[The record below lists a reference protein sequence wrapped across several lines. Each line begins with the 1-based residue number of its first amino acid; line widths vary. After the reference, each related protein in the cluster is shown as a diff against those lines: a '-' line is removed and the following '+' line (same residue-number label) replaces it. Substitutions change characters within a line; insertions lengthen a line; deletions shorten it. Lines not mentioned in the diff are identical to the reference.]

1 MIAVTWKGGI
11 MRKTSGVLMLL
22 LAVLAGCVS
31 IDLPRPGPLTEQ
43 VIGGKGRDKVLLLDI
58 SGVITDEEERG
69 LMGLKQR
76 VNLTARVKEEL
87 ELASKDR
94 NVKAVVLRINSPG
107 GAVTTCDIIAHEI
120 AAFKKKSANKAPVVA
135 SLMDMAA
142 SGGYYIAAS
151 ADRIVAHPTTITGS
165 IGVVIYSVNAGGLME
180 KIGVADQTMKSGDK
194 KDMLSPLRPMTEDEK
209 RILQTGIDEMY
220 ERFLD
225 VIFETRKQHFT
236 MERLREIADGRVY
249 TARQAL
255 DLKLIDSIGYLDD
268 AIEAAKG
275 LAGIKDA
282 TVVTYAPQSS
292 YKNNI
297 YSADAQPSVSPFRIL
312 GSGLFGKAGLRF
324 MYLWVP

>member
-1 MIAVTWKGGI
+1 
-11 MRKTSGVLMLL
+11 MR
-22 LAVLAGCVS
+22 
-31 IDLPRPGPLTEQ
+31 EQ
-43 VIGGKGRDKVLLLDI
+43 MIGGKGADKVLLLDI
-58 SGVITDEEERG
+58 SGVLTDEEERG

-76 VNLTARVKEEL
+76 VNLTARIKEEL
-87 ELASKDR
+87 ELASKDK
-94 NVKAVVLRINSPG
+94 NIKAVVLRINSPG
-107 GAVTTCDIIAHEI
+107 GAVTTCDIIAHEV
-120 AAFKKKSANKAPVVA
+120 AAFKKKSAGKMPVVA

-165 IGVVIYSVNAGGLME
+165 IGVLVTSVNASGLME
-180 KIGVADQTMKSGDK
+180 KIGVTNQTIKSGDK
-194 KDMLSPLRPMTEDEK
+194 KDILSPLRQMTEDEK

-220 ERFLD
+220 DRFLD
-225 VIFETRKQHFT
+225 VILDTRKGHFT
-236 MERLREIADGRVY
+236 KERLREIADGRIY

-282 TVVTYAPQSS
+282 TVITYAEWSS

-297 YSADAQPSVSPFRIL
+297 YSADAQPSASPFRIL
-312 GSGLFGKAGLRF
+312 GPGLFGSAGFRF
-324 MYLWVP
+324 MYLLAP